1 MDEWLELSDLV
12 ERIQELLDLGLFD
25 EAHSLLDSYA
35 MLYGDEWEIYY
46 LYSRIYLEQN
56 QPKDAIP
63 YLHKSLKF
71 DKKNPD
77 VLLGLFYACSQ
88 LSQFKKAA
96 RYLLRAEKYNP
107 DNEPVLSALIWYYTE
122 TNRFDQAIG
131 YFEKAMT
138 LGTDNP
144 ETFRN
149 AGLAYERIGQNDNA
163 EHCFKTALQLNPQ
176 FDEVRDLLADH
187 YIFRGEIQKS
197 ISLYQDYLRESPRN
211 VRTLSRLVFCLS
223 QNNQM
228 EDALAL
234 AQETIRL
241 YPNSP
246 VGYVDIAYVYL
257 NSGRID
263 LALSSAS
270 RALDVSPID
279 AEALRVKA
287 IAYSE
292 KGDNAEA
299 ARAFAAALSHDPQ
312 NAEIMRDY
320 YHHLRT
326 VEDFTKM
333 EKLVFAVIKLERPYC
348 IEDYWFLADYYREKG
363 ENLRAFHFLHKA
375 YETMPGEKELIPP
388 MVDIM
393 LDAGHVRYS
402 VPFLMR
408 YVENNGWNEVMNQF
422 SRHKR
427 LKNKWSREGVRFL
440 RFYGQKPSEF
450 RKYLFL
456 VYFEKFLMLSLALI
470 FPLCAVFFYFFCGTA
485 GLITVAAL
493 FLIIAVAWTII
504 KFIATRGLP
513 GRVPTGPAHGKI

>member
-1 MDEWLELSDLV
+1 MDEWLELADLV
-12 ERIQELLDLGLFD
+12 ERIQELLELGLLD
-25 EAHSLLDSYA
+25 EARALLDSYSI
-35 MLYGDEWEIYY
+35 LYHDEWEIHY
-46 LYSRIYLEQN
+46 LYSRVFLDQN
-56 QPKDAIP
+56 QPREAIP
-63 YLHKSLKF
+63 YLHKSLKI
-71 DKKNPD
+71 DKKNPE
-77 VLLGLFYACSQ
+77 VLLGLFYAYSQ
-88 LSQFKKAA
+88 LNQPKKAA
-96 RYLLRAEKYNP
+96 KYLLRAEKYNP
-107 DNEPVLSALIWYYTE
+107 DNEPVLSALIWHFAE
-122 TNRFDQAIG
+122 TNRLDQSIL
-131 YFEKAMT
+131 YFEKAMA

-149 AGLAYERIGQNDNA
+149 AGIAYERTGQNENA
-163 EHCFKTALQLNPQ
+163 EHCLKTALQLNPQ

-187 YIFRGEIQKS
+187 YIFRGETQKS
-197 ISLYQDYLRESPRN
+197 VSLYQDYLRESPRN
-211 VRTLSRLVFCLS
+211 IRTLSRLVFCLS

-246 VGYVDIAYVYL
+246 VGYVDLAYVYL

-270 RALDVSPID
+270 KALDVSPID

-292 KGDNAEA
+292 KEDYAEA
-299 ARAFAAALSHDPQ
+299 SRSFEAALSIEPQ

-326 VEDFTKM
+326 VEDFAKM

-375 YETMPGEKELIPP
+375 YESMPGEKELIPP

-393 LDAGHVRYS
+393 LDTGHVKYS

-408 YVENNGWNEVMNQF
+408 YVEKNGWNEVMNQF

-427 LKNKWSREGVRFL
+427 LKSKWSREWVRFL
-440 RFYGQKPSEF
+440 RFYGQKSGEF
-450 RKYLFL
+450 RNYVFL
-456 VYFEKFLMLSLALI
+456 IYFEKFLTLSIAVVFPFLAAFIYFLAGI
-470 FPLCAVFFYFFCGTA
+470 LGVFALAAVFLIVA
-485 GLITVAAL
+485 GAWKVTR
-493 FLIIAVAWTII
+493 FLANR
-504 KFIATRGLP
+504 KLS
-513 GRVPTGPAHGKI
+513 

>member
-1 MDEWLELSDLV
+1 MDEWLEPSDLV
-12 ERIQELLDLGLFD
+12 ERIQEMLELGLFD
-25 EAHSLLDSYA
+25 DARGLLDEYSTIY
-35 MLYGDEWEIYY
+35 YDNWEIYY
-46 LYSRIYLEQN
+46 LYSQVFLEQN
-56 QPKDAIP
+56 QPQSAIP

-71 DKKNPD
+71 DKKNTD
-77 VLLGLFYACSQ
+77 VLLGLFYAYSQ
-88 LSQFKKAA
+88 LNQLKKASK
-96 RYLLRAEKYNP
+96 YLLRAEKYNP
-107 DNEPVLSALIWYYTE
+107 DNEPVLSALIWYYAE
-122 TNRFDQAIG
+122 TNRLDQAILC
-131 YFEKAMT
+131 FEKTMA

-149 AGLAYERIGQNDNA
+149 AGIAYDRIGQNDNA
-163 EHCFKTALQLNPQ
+163 EHCLKTALQLDPQ

-187 YIFRGEIQKS
+187 YIFQGEIQKS

-211 VRTLSRLVFCLS
+211 IRTLSRLVFCLS
-223 QNNQM
+223 QNNQV
-228 EDALAL
+228 EDALSL

-246 VGYVDIAYVYL
+246 VGYVDLAYVHL

-279 AEALRVKA
+279 AEAHRVKA

-292 KGDNAEA
+292 KTDYAEA
-299 ARAFAAALSHDPQ
+299 ARAFTAALSIEPE

-326 VEDFTKM
+326 VEDYTTM
-333 EKLVFAVIKLERPYC
+333 EKIVFAVIKQERPYC
-348 IEDYWFLADYYREKG
+348 IEDYWFLADYFREKG

-375 YETMPGEKELIPP
+375 YKSMPGEKELIPP

-393 LDAGHVRYS
+393 LDAGHVRFS
-402 VPFLMR
+402 VPFLMH
-408 YVENNGWNEVMNQF
+408 YVENSGWNDVMNQF

-440 RFYGQKPSEF
+440 RFYGQKSTEF
-450 RKYLFL
+450 RSYVFL
-456 VYFEKFLMLSLALI
+456 IYFEKFLMLSLALI
-470 FPLCAVFFYFFCGTA
+470 FPFCTSFFYFLFGIPGALAITAAFC
-485 GLITVAAL
+485 
-493 FLIIAVAWTII
+493 IIAGVWKTIKI
-504 KFIATRGLP
+504 LANKKLP
-513 GRVPTGPAHGKI
+513 SRVGPAQGKI